1 MEDMPPRRTWAKYY
15 KRLDYALMGLIPGV
29 VELPLSPLPPLRRK
43 PWSEV
48 MGTPVGMAG
57 VTNNERLRFELH
69 SFASS

>member
-1 MEDMPPRRTWAKYY
+1 VVEFLNNY
-15 KRLDYALMGLIPGV
+15 GVIPGV

-57 VTNNERLRFELH
+57 VTNNERLRVKLDTFP
-69 SFASS
+69 SP